1 MEQHLEGIDVDTPIN
16 VPVHSNM
23 RQGSSIETPEPH
35 MSNLMDKVQSHPTL
49 KQDGSREK
57 LGNGLQGQA

>member
-1 MEQHLEGIDVDTPIN
+1 MELEGIDVDTPIN
-16 VPVHSNM
+16 VPA
-23 RQGSSIETPEPH
+23 RQGASIETPEPR

-57 LGNGLQGQA
+57 FQEALNSQT